1 MAMKSNQDGL
11 RIEVE
16 RPVVWLERWM
26 KKRFGIGMLVA
37 LSLWPLLGFVPQ
49 LESLVVNGLLLDT
62 YYQLAF
68 LTVTNVVAFFF
79 SVSILRLLNSRNRGG
94 SGLQWLAGDGNAPWG
109 SRRILCVWIAAMVA
123 PLVIV
128 SFFGSE
134 FASSAI
140 KHLGRSLVTIV
151 ASSISAIVGLWLVG
165 WVKCQLIGSHKDT
178 ANYFPFESRSV
189 TGFSILDNLSTWLE
203 KKLTWLGIEK
213 VDLQFLIY
221 LVLLA
226 MTHHQLVR
234 RLEGN
239 DYWLTSAP
247 YMLVLLIWIVFM
259 ALAGFANIL
268 DRWRLPV
275 LPMVVLMLAVVL
287 AFRGSTSTLNSVVDS
302 SDNSFVARIA
312 QVRASEDAFLK
323 EGNRSV
329 ERRQQLLAAET
340 ASLDQDAWNA
350 IASRMESVEQHQSA
364 KGKTLVIVTCPGGGI
379 HAAAWAACVLDQ
391 LSSEYVEFKDSVCIV
406 SGVSGGSVGAL
417 MFVGS
422 RYQDALLGRKSMGA
436 PGPPT
441 KEVHRELK
449 ENCPALELAARSSL
463 EAIAFGMTVDDLYG
477 FVGIP
482 GIGRGQRLEDSF
494 NSRLAEDLQKLTMGD
509 WGDRAIEGTV
519 PIVIFNSTDAISG
532 RRVLFDTIPTP
543 LRASSVGLTARPFNY
558 RELME
563 SGQQSFDVKP
573 ATAARTSAT
582 FPYISPFTRPE
593 RASPLGEHVAICDG
607 GYVDNEGIVT
617 AINWVEFLLKRWA
630 KENSKPRT
638 FDRILLL
645 RIEPSA
651 SVDQNQI
658 PDSGGLFGWFR
669 WLTGPVETMGKVRA
683 ASQLERGNLET
694 DLAAL
699 YLQVSGPQ
707 SKEPPNA
714 TTGSTGGAFAV
725 EKVQSKNI
733 VEIPAFDRR
742 TKQPSEIREN
752 WEKMLKK
759 YESELPDDLK
769 RNGPPPVGATV
780 DNQTGDTL
788 SEPQV
793 VVQTIRFVDA
803 NQVIPLNWKLSNR
816 QKQGYRLAWR
826 LCSDTGTTLRQTLDQ
841 YFTRAKK

>member
-1 MAMKSNQDGL
+1 MKSNQDAL
-11 RIEVE
+11 QIDKE
-16 RPVVWLERWM
+16 RPVGWLERLM
-26 KKRFGIGMLVA
+26 KKRFGFGMLFA
-37 LSLWPLLGFVPQ
+37 LNLWPLLGFVPQ
-49 LESLVVNGLLLDT
+49 LESLVVNGLLLET

-79 SVSILRLLNSRNRGG
+79 SVSILRLLNSRNSGG
-94 SGLQWLAGDGNAPWG
+94 FGLQWLAGDGNAPWG
-109 SRRILCVWIAAMVA
+109 ARRILCVWIAAMVA
-123 PLVIV
+123 PLVVV

-134 FASSAI
+134 FAKSAI
-140 KHLGRSLVTIV
+140 VHLGWSLVTIF
-151 ASSISAIVGLWLVG
+151 ASAISAIAGLWLIG
-165 WVKCQLIGSHKDT
+165 WIKCQLIGSDKAT

-189 TGFSILDNLSTWLE
+189 TGFKMLDNFSSWVE
-203 KKLTWLGIEK
+203 KKLIWLGIEK

-226 MTHHQLVR
+226 MAHHQLVQ
-234 RLEGN
+234 RLEGK

-275 LPMVVLMLAVVL
+275 LPAVVLVLAILL
-287 AFRGSTSTLNSVVDS
+287 AFRGSTHPLNSVVDS

-312 QVRASEDAFLK
+312 QVRTSENAFLD
-323 EGNRSV
+323 EEDRSI
-329 ERRQQLLAAET
+329 EQRQQLIAAKT
-340 ASLDQDAWNA
+340 APLDQDAWNA
-350 IASRMESVEQHQSA
+350 IAKRMEIVKQHQNE
-364 KGKTLVIVTCPGGGI
+364 KGNTLIVVTCPGGGI

-391 LSSEYVEFKDSVCIV
+391 LSTEYVEFKDSVCII
-406 SGVSGGSVGAL
+406 SGVSGGSVGTL

-422 RYQDALLGRKSMGA
+422 RYEDALLGRKLLGA
-436 PGPPT
+436 PGPT
-441 KEVHRELK
+441 SEDVHRELK
-449 ENCPALELAARSSL
+449 ENSPALELAARSSL

-494 NSRLAEDLQKLTMGD
+494 SSRLGEDVQKLTMGN
-509 WGDRAIEGTV
+509 WGDRAMEGTV

-543 LRASSVGLTARPFNY
+543 LRASSVGLTARPLNY

-563 SGQQSFDVKP
+563 TGQQNFDVKP

-593 RASPLGEHVAICDG
+593 RASPLGENVAICDG

-617 AINWVEFLLKRWA
+617 AVNWVEFLLKRWA
-630 KENSKPRT
+630 KENSTPRT

-651 SVDQNQI
+651 TVDQNQI

-669 WLTGPVETMGKVRA
+669 WLTGPVETMSKVRA

-699 YLQVSGPQ
+699 YLKVAVPQ
-707 SKEPPNA
+707 SNELPKITSGLMKSPVA
-714 TTGSTGGAFAV
+714 D

-742 TKQPSEIREN
+742 TKRPSKIREN
-752 WEKMLKK
+752 WEEMLKS
-759 YESELPDDLK
+759 YESESPDDSK
-769 RNGPPPVGATV
+769 RIGPPPFGAAM
-780 DNQTGDTL
+780 DNHTNDTS
-788 SEPQV
+788 SEPPV

-803 NQVIPLNWKLSNR
+803 NQIIPLNWKLSNR
-816 QKQGYRLAWR
+816 QKQGYLLAWR
-826 LCSDTGTTLRQTLDQ
+826 LCSGSGTSLRQTLDQ
-841 YFTRAKK
+841 YFTRANN